1 MPTTA
6 ADDPLCPGDAAAL
19 LAPKPVVLVV
29 AVALV
34 DADGRVLLTQRP
46 PGKKLAGMWEFPGGK
61 VEAGEEVY
69 AALTRELHEELG
81 IDVTAARPLIRIPYR
96 YPDKA
101 VLLDVWRVTDFVGE
115 PHGREGQPVRW
126 VPPERLAGFDFPA
139 ANRPIVTAA
148 RLPDRY
154 LITPEPGRDAAGK
167 DFFVRLERAFSAGI
181 RLVQLRAK
189 TFDDSAYTEL
199 ARTVCAHAR
208 SRGAQVL
215 LNADPARVL
224 EVGAAGV
231 HLDTRRLMACVQRP
245 LPDDFWVAASCHDAE
260 ELAQAVR
267 IGCDF
272 VVLGPV
278 QPTASHPGAAHLDW
292 SGLQAL
298 CERAPLPV
306 YALGGM
312 AVTDLDAAWRAGA
325 QGIAAIRG
333 LWPEEGA

>member
-1 MPTTA
+1 MSSMIHV
-6 ADDPLCPGDAAAL
+6 AAAVIVN
-19 LAPKPVVLVV
+19 ARGEVLISRRH
-29 AVALV
+29 AQAHQGGL
-34 DADGRVLLTQRP
+34 
-46 PGKKLAGMWEFPGGK
+46 WEFPGGK
-61 VEAGEEVY
+61 VEAGEDVY
-69 AALTRELHEELG
+69 AALARELHEELG
-81 IDVTAARPLIRIPYR
+81 IDVTAARPLIRIPYC

-101 VLLDVWRVTDFVGE
+101 VLIDVWRVTDFTGE
-115 PHGREGQPVRW
+115 AHGREGQPVQW
-126 VPPERLAGFDFPA
+126 VAPERLPDFAFPA
-139 ANRPIVTAA
+139 ANRPVVTAA

-154 LITPEPGRDAAGK
+154 LITPEPGNGSAGRDFMGC
-167 DFFVRLERAFSAGI
+167 LERAFAAGI

-189 TFDDSAYTEL
+189 TLDDIAYTEL

-231 HLDTRRLMACVQRP
+231 HLDTRRLRACTQRP
-245 LPDDFWVAASCHDAE
+245 LPKAFWVAASCHDAE
-260 ELAQAVR
+260 ELAQAIR

-278 QPTASHPGAAHLDW
+278 QPTESHPGAAHLDW

-298 CERAPLPV
+298 CETAPLPV